1 MPTPTRP
8 IIGGVDTHAATHHA
22 AVIDRHGRLL
32 RSAQFP
38 ATPTG
43 YAQVLSWMRA
53 VGRLEA
59 VGVEGTDSYGAGL
72 SRYLVERGVEVREV
86 PRPDRRLRRDRGKS
100 DPIDAEAAARAV
112 LAGTATVAP
121 KGGDGPI
128 EAIRALRIARSGA
141 VKARTAAVIALQAV
155 VVTAPEP
162 LRTQLR
168 GTSTA
173 TLVRTCLRLRP
184 DPTRLDDPVQA
195 VKQALRSSARR
206 ADALGREAREL
217 ASQLSAL
224 TAAAA
229 PNTSAVFALGPDTA
243 AALLVAAG
251 DNPDRLRSEAA
262 FAHLAGVA
270 PIPASSGK
278 TRRHRLHRGGDRS
291 ANHALHIA
299 VIVRMRYCAKTR
311 AYVQRRTADGL
322 SKPEII
328 RCLKRYLVREVFTAI
343 RADYVALAA

>member
-1 MPTPTRP
+1 
-8 IIGGVDTHAATHHA
+8 VDLSASAAHPA
-22 AVIDRHGRLL
+22 PSSNPAVWCAFI
-32 RSAQFP
+32 
-38 ATPTG
+38 
-43 YAQVLSWMRA
+43 
-53 VGRLEA
+53 
-59 VGVEGTDSYGAGL
+59 
-72 SRYLVERGVEVREV
+72 
-86 PRPDRRLRRDRGKS
+86 RRDRGKS
-100 DPIDAEAAARAV
+100 DPIDAEAAARGARRDSD
-112 LAGTATVAP
+112 GRP
-121 KGGDGPI
+121 KGGNGPI

-141 VKARTAAVIALQAV
+141 VKARTAAVNALQAV

-168 GTSTA
+168 CISTA

-184 DPTRLDDPVQA
+184 DPTRLDDPTQA
-195 VKQALRSSARR
+195 VKHALRSIARR

-217 ASQLSAL
+217 AGQLSAL

-243 AALLVAAG
+243 AALLVTAG

-299 VIVRMRYCAKTR
+299 VIVRCAT
-311 AYVQRRTADGL
+311 ARRPAPTSSAGPPTGCPNPK
-322 SKPEII
+322 SS
-328 RCLKRYLVREVFTAI
+328 
-343 RADYVALAA
+343 AA